1 MPIYNT
7 PKDGKPLSE
16 EQIKILRQER
26 AEVATSN
33 GDELRKKYQQEN
45 EERDRLVDAI
55 FARFPKTQQSAT
67 KNDDDSLDG
76 FFTNP
81 NQEDVGLEPELK
93 KNLGVAQTNKITNQK
108 ATSVEGNAIRNSFK
122 TKS

>member
-7 PKDGKPLSE
+7 PKDGKPLSK
-16 EQIKILRQER
+16 EQIEILRQER
-26 AEVATSN
+26 VEVATSN

-45 EERDRLVDAI
+45 EERDRLVDEI

-93 KNLGVAQTNKITNQK
+93 KNLKVAEKNKITNQE
-108 ATSVEGNAIRNSFK
+108 ATSLEGNKIRNSFK
-122 TKS
+122 TK